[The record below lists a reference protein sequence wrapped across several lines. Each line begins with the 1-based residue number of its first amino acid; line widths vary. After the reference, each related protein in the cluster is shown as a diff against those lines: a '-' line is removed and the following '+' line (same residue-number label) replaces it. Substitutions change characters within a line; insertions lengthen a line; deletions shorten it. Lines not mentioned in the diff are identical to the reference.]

1 MGKQSN
7 HCFPTEAVVVWPQLD
22 DKGHMRLVE
31 SCLKD
36 AGSFANIRSF
46 ERSPRRMFSDPLCA
60 AVGEGT
66 GFHKQ
71 GG

>member
-7 HCFPTEAVVVWPQLD
+7 HCFPTRAVVVWHQLD
-22 DKGHMRLVE
+22 NKGHMRLVE

-36 AGSFANIRSF
+36 AGSFVHI
-46 ERSPRRMFSDPLCA
+46 RSPRRMFSDPLYA
-60 AVGEGT
+60 VVGEGT